1 MLGRM
6 TDSGSTRRGTMPTDR
21 PERYAR
27 QLASHWAKRGRQV
40 EDDGTTTLHFDAGQ
54 VGALTPQDGR
64 LDVAVSVPADGDLD
78 VDRFAEVVAQHL
90 ERFGQRDELHVTW
103 H

>member
-1 MLGRM
+1 MQTTTGFM
-6 TDSGSTRRGTMPTDR
+6 ETDR
-21 PERYAR
+21 PERYAK
-27 QLASHWAKRGRQV
+27 QLASHWEKRGRQV
-40 EDDGTTTLHFDAGQ
+40 EDGGTTTLHFDAGQ
-54 VGALTPQDGR
+54 VVALTPQDGR
-64 LDVAVSVPADGDLD
+64 LDVAVSVPDDGDLD